1 MNATLSAAAGTPRV
15 GAAARAAMTPIRLDR
30 QRAWVTPAAGVVQIA
45 QLWTGLPD
53 DNHLF
58 LVTTAAPG
66 QPLET
71 FDIEGEKNGG
81 KWAADVAFRQHNPA
95 GFEAITEE
103 AARVRMADM
112 GHDRG
117 QCTSCGKQLPIA
129 GRWCGSCGTFRVV
142 SLAAEREARFQARK
156 ARLDADTAIDPRRR
170 AIFLNRTIWDT
181 DEFAT
186 FLGITANRVTGL
198 RANITD
204 EDGKLL
210 PASAFEDDGS
220 EKPHPMVF
228 PSLDVILRVMF
239 GFVHPGVEAGRGA
252 EWAEHS
258 NRVVFNPVTGLF
270 VPNLIRRHGAAPGP
284 RK

>member
-1 MNATLSAAAGTPRV
+1 MNATLSAPTAPRV

-30 QRAWVTPAAGVVQIA
+30 QRAWVTPDTGVIQVT
-45 QLWTGLPD
+45 QLWTDLPD
-53 DNHLF
+53 GKHLF
-58 LVTTAAPG
+58 LRTTATPG
-66 QPLET
+66 QPLEAT
-71 FDIEGEKNGG
+71 GAEGAHRWMAKEFD
-81 KWAADVAFRQHNPA
+81 RYNPGQ
-95 GFEAITEE
+95 GFQAITEE

-129 GRWCGSCGTFRVV
+129 GRWCGSCGTFRIV
-142 SLAAEREARFQARK
+142 SLATEREERFQARK
-156 ARLDADTAIDPRRR
+156 ARLDADVAIDPRRR
-170 AIFLNRTIWDT
+170 DIFLNPTIWDT
-181 DEFAT
+181 DEVAV

-198 RANITD
+198 RANIAD

-210 PASAFEDDGS
+210 PASAFVDDGT

-239 GFVHPGVEAGRGA
+239 GFVHPGVEAGRVA

-258 NRVVFNPVTGLF
+258 NRVVFNPATGLF
-270 VPNLIRRHGAAPGP
+270 VPNSIRRHGAAPGP